1 MSLDPVIRGTPNDVI
16 WGSNTVYAGARI
28 IRGGRTK
35 ATEKDLSL
43 NNNGVPTGS
52 VTLPA
57 LREYEFEMECQTS
70 VNLPNEGDEV
80 TILGDA
86 NCVVDSIQELY
97 ERKGRKRAVV
107 KAHGFPS

>member
-16 WGSNTVYAGARI
+16 WGTNGVFASGRI
-28 IRGGRTK
+28 IRGGRTRS
-35 ATEKDLSL
+35 TEKDLSL
-43 NNNGVPTGS
+43 NNNGAPTGS

-57 LREYEFEMECQTS
+57 LREYEFEMEGQTS

-86 NCVVDSIQELY
+86 NCVVESIQETY
-97 ERKGRKRAVV
+97 QRKGRKTAVV